1 MELDILYFFQIICN
15 SYLVSLVI
23 ITQFITY
30 PSFLDINKSNFS
42 EYHKKY
48 VNKISLIVAPVMI
61 VELLTLSYIAYLS
74 SEFIIIKSLIL
85 LLVIWLT
92 TFIVMIPS
100 HNKISIAYNEKEIQR
115 LINYNWIRTILWSFK
130 LFIIIFLYY
139 EKF

>member
-1 MELDILYFFQIICN
+1 MEIEVLYFIQIICN
-15 SYLVSLVI
+15 SYLLSLVI

-30 PSFLDINKSNFS
+30 PSFLHIDKRKFP

-48 VNKISLIVAPVMI
+48 VNKISFIVAPFMI
-61 VELLTLSYIAYLS
+61 IELLSLSFIAYLS
-74 SEFIIIKSLIL
+74 GEFLIIKSLIL

-100 HNKISIAYNEKEIQR
+100 HNKISSTFDEIEIKR
-115 LINYNWIRTILWSFK
+115 LINFNWVRTILWFSK
-130 LFIIIFLYY
+130 LSLIIFLYY